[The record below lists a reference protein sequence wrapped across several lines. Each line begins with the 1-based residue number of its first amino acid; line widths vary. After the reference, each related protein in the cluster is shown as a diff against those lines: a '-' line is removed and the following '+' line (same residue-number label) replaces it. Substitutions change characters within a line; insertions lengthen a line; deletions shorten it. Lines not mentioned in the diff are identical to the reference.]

1 MVGHSTLTP
10 LPQDLNSPCLLV
22 VSLPA
27 KPWIEK
33 LDGFPPV
40 RKPDLILLQYIGVVG
55 VEDFLANSF
64 SRKFD
69 PLNVPQE
76 REKKGPNRRLILWE
90 RMLTADLIAIE
101 SLLKIKDGTNF
112 LWMSCKQCVLTLG
125 LPNEVNLIPCGSP
138 FF

>member
-1 MVGHSTLTP
+1 MVGHSTLTL

-69 PLNVPQE
+69 PLNVAQE
-76 REKKGPNRRLILWE
+76 REKKE
-90 RMLTADLIAIE
+90 LTGD
-101 SLLKIKDGTNF
+101 
-112 LWMSCKQCVLTLG
+112 
-125 LPNEVNLIPCGSP
+125 
-138 FF
+138 